1 MNSQSV
7 KTLEIGVRTEHPG
20 DSAGMVILK
29 IQSIGSVQSKT
40 MTYQHTDLSGSN
52 FVEGDAIEASGPF
65 PKKAAITPSA
75 KKRCTPAIA
84 GVLAGFYTSRV
95 KNLAVLGELDL
106 QETKDQARIDRLKAN
121 NEHLNAIAQNYA
133 SRVSLH
139 DWKRRLSADTK
150 RAFSF
155 LGFSL
160 QSDAQVINFRLGH
173 EVAEAA
179 LSAKKGPTDYLSALL
194 RTLGIVDLVFV
205 LELASSDSEENHP
218 LHLHG
223 IARIPD
229 TISTQDIRGLLAPE
243 PDLGASPPTKGYR
256 QRWSN
261 KAIAVTELQT
271 PGTWVSYS
279 GKEFDFTAHSLQA
292 NPGYASRS
300 ATTAGRERYEAIRAW
315 LSA

>member
-1 MNSQSV
+1 
-7 KTLEIGVRTEHPG
+7 
-20 DSAGMVILK
+20 
-29 IQSIGSVQSKT
+29 
-40 MTYQHTDLSGSN
+40 MTYQYTDLSTSD
-52 FVEGDAIEASGPF
+52 FVEGNAIEASGPF
-65 PKKAAITPSA
+65 PKKAAITPPT

-84 GVLAGFYTSRV
+84 GVLAGFYTSQV
-95 KNLAVLGELDL
+95 KNLAVLGELEL
-106 QETKDQARIDRLKAN
+106 QETIDQKRIDTLKAN
-121 NEHLNAIAQNYA
+121 NAHLKAIAQGY
-133 SRVSLH
+133 SSDVILQ
-139 DWKRRLSADTK
+139 DWKRRLPADTK

-155 LGFSL
+155 LGFAL
-160 QSDAQVINFRLGH
+160 KPGAQVINFRLGH

-223 IARIPD
+223 IARIPG
-229 TISTQDIRGLLAPE
+229 TVSTQVIRDLLAPE
-243 PDLGASPPTKGYR
+243 QDLNSSPPIRGYR

-279 GKEFDFTAHSLQA
+279 GKEFDFTAHSLQS

-300 ATTAGRERYEAIRAW
+300 ATTTGRECYEAIRVW
-315 LSA
+315 LRS

>member
-1 MNSQSV
+1 M
-7 KTLEIGVRTEHPG
+7 K
-20 DSAGMVILK
+20 
-29 IQSIGSVQSKT
+29 
-40 MTYQHTDLSGSN
+40 YQHTDLSTSD
-52 FVEGDAIEASGPF
+52 FVEENAIKASGPF
-65 PKKAAITPSA
+65 PKKAAIPPPA

-84 GVLAGFYTSRV
+84 GGLAGFYTSHV
-95 KNLAVLGELDL
+95 KNLAVLGELEL

-121 NEHLNAIAQNYA
+121 NEHLTAIAQDYA
-133 SRVSLH
+133 SGVSLH

-223 IARIPD
+223 IARIPA
-229 TISTQDIRGLLAPE
+229 TVSTQAIRQLLAPE
-243 PDLGASPPTKGYR
+243 PDLGASPPTRGYR

-279 GKEFDFTAHSLQA
+279 GKEFDFTAHRLQS

-300 ATTAGRERYEAIRAW
+300 ATNAGRELYETLRVWI
-315 LSA
+315 S

>member
-1 MNSQSV
+1 
-7 KTLEIGVRTEHPG
+7 
-20 DSAGMVILK
+20 
-29 IQSIGSVQSKT
+29 
-40 MTYQHTDLSGSN
+40 MTYQHTDLSTSD
-52 FVEGDAIEASGPF
+52 FVEGDAIKASGPF
-65 PKKAAITPSA
+65 PKKAAITPPG

-84 GVLAGFYTSRV
+84 GGLAGFYTSHM
-95 KNLAVLGELDL
+95 KNLAVLGELEL

-121 NEHLNAIAQNYA
+121 NNHLKAIAQDYA
-133 SRVSLH
+133 SDVLLQ
-139 DWKRRLSADTK
+139 DWKRRLPADTK

-155 LGFSL
+155 LGFAL
-160 QSDAQVINFRLGH
+160 KPGAQVINFRLGH

-205 LELASSDSEENHP
+205 SELARSESEENHP

-223 IARIPD
+223 IARIPAAI
-229 TISTQDIRGLLAPE
+229 TTQAIRELLAPV
-243 PDLGASPPTKGYR
+243 PDLGASPPTRGYR
-256 QRWSN
+256 QRWGN

-279 GKEFDFTAHSLQA
+279 GKEFDFTAHSLQS

-300 ATTAGRERYEAIRAW
+300 ATTAGRERYEAIRVW
-315 LSA
+315 LRS

>member
-1 MNSQSV
+1 
-7 KTLEIGVRTEHPG
+7 
-20 DSAGMVILK
+20 
-29 IQSIGSVQSKT
+29 
-40 MTYQHTDLSGSN
+40 MTYQHTELSTGT
-52 FVEGDAIEASGPF
+52 FVEGDTIKTGGPF
-65 PKKAAITPSA
+65 PKKAAITPPA

-84 GVLAGFYTSRV
+84 GVLAGFFTSHV
-95 KNLAVLGELDL
+95 KNLAVLGELDF
-106 QETKDQARIDRLKAN
+106 QETKDQARIDKLKAN
-121 NEHLNAIAQNYA
+121 NDELKGLAQAGA
-133 SRVSLH
+133 SGVSLH

-155 LGFSL
+155 LGFAL
-160 QSDAQVINFRLGH
+160 KPDAQVINFRLGH

-194 RTLGIVDLVFV
+194 RTIGIVDLVFV

-223 IARIPD
+223 IARIPAALA
-229 TISTQDIRGLLAPE
+229 TQSIRELLAPE
-243 PDLGASPPTKGYR
+243 PDLGASPPRRGYR

-279 GKEFDFTAHSLQA
+279 AKEFDFTAHCLHS
-292 NPGYASRS
+292 NPDYASRS
-300 ATTAGRERYEAIRAW
+300 ATNAGRELYEAMRVW
-315 LSA
+315 LR

>member
-1 MNSQSV
+1 M
-7 KTLEIGVRTEHPG
+7 K
-20 DSAGMVILK
+20 
-29 IQSIGSVQSKT
+29 
-40 MTYQHTDLSGSN
+40 YQHTDLSTSD
-52 FVEGDAIEASGPF
+52 FVEGDAIKASGPF
-65 PKKAAITPSA
+65 PKKAAIPPPA

-84 GVLAGFYTSRV
+84 GVLAGFYTSHV
-95 KNLAVLGELDL
+95 KNLAVLGELEL
-106 QETKDQARIDRLKAN
+106 QETKDQARTETLKAN
-121 NEHLNAIAQNYA
+121 NNLLKAIAQDYA
-133 SRVSLH
+133 SDVLLQ
-139 DWKRRLSADTK
+139 DWKRRLPADTK
-150 RAFSF
+150 RAFGF
-155 LGFSL
+155 LGFAL
-160 QSDAQVINFRLGH
+160 KPGAQVINFRLGH

-223 IARIPD
+223 IARIPAD
-229 TISTQDIRGLLAPE
+229 LTTRAIRELIAPE
-243 PDLGASPPTKGYR
+243 PDLGASPPTRGYR

-279 GKEFDFTAHSLQA
+279 GKEFDFTAHSLQS

-300 ATTAGRERYEAIRAW
+300 ATTAGRELYEAIRVW
-315 LSA
+315 LRI